1 MDYSNFVTK
10 DKWYGENVTTYKK
23 SKKKK
28 CTEIINNLYTEL
40 KVNDVMKWR
49 LSIDVVEASALP
61 FLKTYSKC
69 RQFYGGWKE
78 RFMYKGSSEY

>member
-40 KVNDVMKWR
+40 KVNDVMK
-49 LSIDVVEASALP
+49 
-61 FLKTYSKC
+61 
-69 RQFYGGWKE
+69 
-78 RFMYKGSSEY
+78 

>member
-10 DKWYGENVTTYKK
+10 DKWYGEKFTTYKN

-40 KVNDVMKWR
+40 KVNDVMK
-49 LSIDVVEASALP
+49 
-61 FLKTYSKC
+61 
-69 RQFYGGWKE
+69 
-78 RFMYKGSSEY
+78 